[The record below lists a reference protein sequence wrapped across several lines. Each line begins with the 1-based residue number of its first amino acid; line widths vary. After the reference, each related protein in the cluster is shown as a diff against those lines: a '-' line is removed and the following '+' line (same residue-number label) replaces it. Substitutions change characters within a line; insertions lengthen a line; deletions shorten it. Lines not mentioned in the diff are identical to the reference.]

1 MADTLSTRAPET
13 TSAQAERTR
22 AALLA
27 AAETVLLRGEE
38 PTMRGVAAEAGMG
51 ERTIYRYFETR
62 DVLLDAVALH
72 IAPRVGV
79 PLCETADE
87 LEQYAAELFTR
98 FDENRELTVAT
109 VTTPWCQSFLGPSR
123 AANLAA
129 LTSLLR
135 AAHPSVPEGE
145 IDSAGASLRTV
156 LSGAG
161 WVYQRVSCGLANEA
175 VVDNAVWLLRL
186 VRARLDAAG

>member
-1 MADTLSTRAPET
+1 MADTLSTANVPA
-13 TSAQAERTR
+13 TSAQAARTR

-27 AAETVLLRGEE
+27 AAEAVLLRGEE

-72 IAPRVGV
+72 IAPRIGF

-87 LEQYAAELFTR
+87 LEQYAADLFDR

-135 AAHPSVPEGE
+135 AAHPSAPERE
-145 IDSAGASLRTV
+145 VDAAAASLRTV

-161 WVYQRVSCGLANEA
+161 WVYQRVSCGLANDA
-175 VVDNAVWLLRL
+175 VVANAVWLVRL
-186 VRARLDAAG
+186 VRARLTEVG